1 MQYLHNIVHNNFI
14 GMSTEQKD
22 PIYDYIVIGSGF
34 GGSVSALRLAEKG
47 YTVLVIEK
55 GKWFNQSKDFPTTT
69 WDLKK
74 WFWLPGIGFR
84 GLFKMTFFRHIVAL
98 SGVGVGGGSLVYA
111 NTLPVPDSPFFKTGS
126 WSNLENWEEKLNPF
140 YAVAR
145 KMLGVQVHPYTSQSD
160 KVMLNLAK
168 QLNVEDHV
176 KPTEVGV
183 YFGSPGKTVSDP
195 YFNGEGPDRTGCILC
210 GACML
215 GCRYNAKNTLDKN
228 YLYLA
233 QKRGT
238 VILAEHEVTDVAPLD
253 NDGTSGYVVTLK
265 HTFSWWRKPK
275 KLTTKGLIFS
285 GGVIGT
291 VPLLLKLKTSG
302 LPLLSDKVGAGIRTN
317 SESLVGITSFDK
329 RAEFSDGIAIGSILK
344 IDTHRSVEPVKY
356 PRGSG
361 FWRLFMAPMVYGDS
375 FIKRIFHMAWDL
387 CSRPVKNLKVF
398 FIDDWSRRTLIML
411 YMESIDATL
420 KLRRSRTG
428 WISSVSD
435 EGKPPTAFNTKA
447 REVAHKIETII
458 NGKAMVMNTETLFG
472 IPTTAHILGGACMG
486 EDSSSGVIDKY
497 NRVFHY
503 KNMLVCDGSA
513 ISSNPG
519 VNPSLTITALTE
531 HAMYHIP
538 EKSSLSGH

>member
-1 MQYLHNIVHNNFI
+1 
-14 GMSTEQKD
+14 MSADQKD
-22 PIYDYIVIGSGF
+22 NTYDYIIIGSGF

-47 YTVLVIEK
+47 YRVLVVEK
-55 GKWFNQSKDFPTTT
+55 GKWFKDKKDFPTTT
-69 WDLKK
+69 WNLKK
-74 WFWLPGIGFR
+74 WFWLPGLGFR

-111 NTLPVPDSPFFKTGS
+111 NTLPIPDSPFFKTGS
-126 WSNLENWEEKLNPF
+126 WSSLANWEELLKP
-140 YAVAR
+140 YYSIAH
-145 KMLGVQVHPYTSQSD
+145 KMLGVQVHPYSSQSD
-160 KVMLNLAK
+160 KVMHNLAK
-168 QLNVEDHV
+168 NLDVLDHL

-228 YLYLA
+228 YLFLA
-233 QKRGT
+233 QKHGAK
-238 VILAEHEVTDVAPLD
+238 ILAEHEVVDISPRD
-253 NDGTSGYVVTLK
+253 SHGEGGYIVTLK
-265 HTFSWWRKPK
+265 PSFYWWRRSK
-275 KLTTKGLIFS
+275 KINAKGIVFS
-285 GGVIGT
+285 GGVVGT
-291 VPLLLKLKTSG
+291 VPLLLKLKNSG
-302 LPLLSDKVGAGIRTN
+302 LPFLSDKVGAGIRTN
-317 SESLVGITSFDK
+317 SESLVGITSFDR

-375 FIKRIFHMAWDL
+375 FVKRLFHMLWDF
-387 CSRPVKNLKVF
+387 CSRPIKNLKVF

-420 KLRRSRTG
+420 KLKRSRNG

-435 EGKPPTAFNTKA
+435 EGKPPTAFNAKA
-447 REVAHKIETII
+447 REVAHEIETII
-458 NGKAMVMNTETLFG
+458 NGKAMVMSTETLFG

-486 EDSSSGVIDKY
+486 EDASAGVIDKY
-497 NRVFHY
+497 NRVFNY

-519 VNPSLTITALTE
+519 VNPSLTITAIAE

-538 EKSSLSGH
+538 EKKQA